1 MQYVHIYQNI
11 PPAESSN
18 DPCCTVTPCSPTPP
32 HPPTLLQLPPQPS
45 HCQLGES
52 SFQMPLLWFWR
63 RAMSGGTPTSEMF
76 CLIWSISSRSAL
88 QVALGG
94 YGDSTR
100 TLNQR
105 SYMTSDNWQQ
115 LSANLTVQNLS
126 FLRWPAEGTQQTAG
140 RATLPG
146 PGNVETFQWLRFSLH
161 KLSRITAESLPRHW
175 FSDRACLQ
183 YLGSGECRDRVLY
196 NDVQNVVVMNTSA
209 FYLQRSL
216 MCVANIHAVCFLLC
230 GIVI

>member
-18 DPCCTVTPCSPTPP
+18 DPCCTVTPCSPTSS
-32 HPPTLLQLPPQPS
+32 PTPLQLPPQPS

-63 RAMSGGTPTSEMF
+63 RAMSGSTPTSKMF
-76 CLIWSISSRSAL
+76 CLIWSVSSRSAL
-88 QVALGG
+88 QVALGSC
-94 YGDSTR
+94 GDSTR

-105 SYMTSDNWQQ
+105 SDMTYD
-115 LSANLTVQNLS
+115 NLS
-126 FLRWPAEGTQQTAG
+126 KSDSAESLLFLRRLAEGTQQTSG
-140 RATLPG
+140 RTTLPG
-146 PGNVETFQWLRFSLH
+146 PGNVETFQWLRFSWH
-161 KLSRITAESLPRHW
+161 RLSRITTESLPRHW

-216 MCVANIHAVCFLLC
+216 MCVANIHDVCFLLC
-230 GIVI
+230 GILI